1 MPAASSIGSGCD
13 ELTTTSLI
21 PKKEIGLGLHF
32 GQTFDVL
39 VLFGQDPNSI
49 DQGYARTIEFGVP
62 LPNKEYQLR
71 WSSDSGGATRLGER
85 NRK

>member
-1 MPAASSIGSGCD
+1 MINIVPMIVINIR
-13 ELTTTSLI
+13 LV
-21 PKKEIGLGLHF
+21 
-32 GQTFDVL
+32 Q

-62 LPNKEYQLR
+62 LPNKDFQLR
-71 WSSDSGGATRLGER
+71 WSSDSGGARRLGER